1 MGGGISL
8 CKVLFSLENKKT
20 PLLMGQQ
27 WANHMLT
34 VQLASIIT
42 HNHSDETQN
51 INGESLWQ
59 SSTKKFITLD
69 TTRPTLVWVICVS
82 EKTICIWAATSGIF
96 QTCNHLHALKHPQM
110 FALASKGENLDLLFI
125 YLIPTVSCQD
135 WEKGT
140 ISSWWN
146 LYIYIYLLVDRSPH
160 GRNEKC
166 TSLFIIIQQT
176 QIQWS
181 QFNNQEYC

>member
-1 MGGGISL
+1 MQKATFRFWKLILILGRRGISL
-8 CKVLFSLENKKT
+8 CKILFSLKNKKLFTCHFWRRLLGRNTSVKCTVYFKIYLEKQKT

-42 HNHSDETQN
+42 HNHSEETQN

-82 EKTICIWAATSGIF
+82 EKTIHIWAATSGIY

-110 FALASKGENLDLLFI
+110 FELASKGENLNSLVI
-125 YLIPTVSCQD
+125 YLINS
-135 WEKGT
+135 
-140 ISSWWN
+140 
-146 LYIYIYLLVDRSPH
+146 
-160 GRNEKC
+160 
-166 TSLFIIIQQT
+166 
-176 QIQWS
+176 
-181 QFNNQEYC
+181 